1 MRFCAT
7 QAAQSQTAGAAL
19 RSFTLSLVWC
29 FYVFQTSCNCRTN
42 IKVEGSGLAL
52 LSWFDAI
59 VGSLNLMLLASLAS
73 VFSVSVCFIQCEFGN
88 RFEATLFFLLV
99 QTSGRCTPGKVRVWL

>member
-1 MRFCAT
+1 M
-7 QAAQSQTAGAAL
+7 
-19 RSFTLSLVWC
+19 
-29 FYVFQTSCNCRTN
+29 
-42 IKVEGSGLAL
+42 